1 MNRKNQAREA
11 LSDRMLEVRSEQEV
25 EVAEKDA
32 EGWFQEKPGDV
43 RVITASERPAKM
55 GTRARDPERGDNR
68 PSLTVLVSCSRW

>member
-25 EVAEKDA
+25 ELAEKDA
-32 EGWFQEKPGDV
+32 EGWLQEKLGDD
-43 RVITASERPAKM
+43 RVIKASERPAKM
-55 GTRARDPERGDNR
+55 GTRARDPECGDNR